1 MRGALDTALSEKLDA
16 LAQRSLPPVRVAVL
30 DSGIDAT
37 HPDLAARVHGAFAAQ
52 VVEGRASVEEQPRH
66 TNHDVFG
73 HGTAVASI
81 IARVAP
87 NAQIT
92 DYRVLGTNNSGAG
105 EALVASLRHAIEAG
119 HQVINM
125 SLAARSEFSARLSP
139 LCDRAYR
146 AGQVVVAAMRN
157 MPLTDLGSPAELTSV
172 ISVDRTRFDTS
183 LAVRY
188 VPGNSIEFA
197 GHGDDVVVAAPGGG
211 YTTKTGTSFATPAVS
226 GIVAL
231 LLGAYPELRPFEIKS
246 LLRALSRD
254 A

>member
-1 MRGALDTALSEKLDA
+1 VIPGRLDTALRERLEDLA
-16 LAQRSLPPVRVAVL
+16 LRSLLPVRVAVL

-37 HPDLAARVHGAFAAQ
+37 HVDLAGRIHAAFAAT
-52 VVEGRASVEEQPRH
+52 VEEGHAVVDEQPKD

-81 IARVAP
+81 IARVAA

-105 EALVASLRHAIEAG
+105 EALVASLQHAIEAG

-125 SLAARSEFSARLSP
+125 SLAARIEFSARLSP

-172 ISVDRTRFDTS
+172 ISVDRTKFES
-183 LAVRY
+183 ALAVRY
-188 VPGNSIEFA
+188 VAGNTIEFV

-231 LLGAYPELRPFEIKS
+231 LLGAYPDLRPFEIKS
-246 LLRALSRD
+246 LLRAFSS
-254 A
+254 